1 LLLALSKAID
11 LPHER
16 VLQVSYLRLGF
27 DRQSGPEAPPLQ
39 PFKLEQTRSNVM
51 TPRFA
56 RIRRFHFNLP
66 QRIAAAF
73 FLIQGFWLTSR
84 QTLTDRDYQ
93 YARCGRET
101 WERPSPLAGY
111 YTTCGN
117 IHDGILGYRLAGL
130 PLTLNLLAERALDH
144 FRKPEDR
151 LFQSGSPT
159 DRSSSAGWQAGGEVS
174 TWELRH
180 QVTHILLLLR
190 LPFLLAGFVLG
201 AGLWW
206 VTRRLYGNL
215 GGYTALALYCFSPAV
230 LRACVAPNAE
240 ALAALGLYGGVYT
253 CIGVAHAMQGPA
265 AKWRPRIVLLIA
277 AFGMAA
283 AAHIAALPV
292 VALLGLAAMVWVAE
306 GRRSQV
312 LPIVLAAV
320 VGALLVL
327 FACYGFSPDA
337 FSYVFRSGAGF
348 MSLSLD
354 PARRFFS
361 TLSNAGISLA
371 AVAAVI
377 FYLTLKRARY
387 FGNTTPLL
395 CALVLFPL
403 ILTGTQGNPSL
414 WALPFLLTF
423 IGGVFADAYE
433 APRGRLAVVAAGAI
447 VLLQAV
453 FCVLSLPG
461 LL

>member
-1 LLLALSKAID
+1 
-11 LPHER
+11 
-16 VLQVSYLRLGF
+16 
-27 DRQSGPEAPPLQ
+27 
-39 PFKLEQTRSNVM
+39 M

-56 RIRRFHFNLP
+56 RIRRFHFNRP
-66 QRIAAAF
+66 QRIAAVLLAL

-101 WERPSPLAGY
+101 WERPSALAGY

-130 PLTLNLLAERALDH
+130 PLSLNLLAQRGLDH

-151 LFQSGSPT
+151 LFQTS
-159 DRSSSAGWQAGGEVS
+159 GEVS
-174 TWELRH
+174 AWELRH

-190 LPFLLAGFVLG
+190 LPFLLAGCVLG

-240 ALAALGLYGGVYT
+240 VLAALGLYGGTYT
-253 CIGVAHAMQGPA
+253 CIGVAHAMQGPRR
-265 AKWRPRIVLLIA
+265 KWRPRIVLLTA
-277 AFGMAA
+277 VFGVAA

-292 VALLGLAAMVWVAE
+292 VALLGLAAMLWVAE

-312 LPIVLAAV
+312 LPIVLAAT
-320 VGALLVL
+320 VGALIVV

-348 MSLSLD
+348 ISVSLD

-361 TLSNAGISLA
+361 TLSNAGITL
-371 AVAAVI
+371 AVAAALI
-377 FYLTLKRARY
+377 FYATLRRARY
-387 FGNTTPLL
+387 FGNTTPQL
-395 CALVLFPL
+395 CALALFPL
-403 ILTGTQGNPSL
+403 ILTGAQGSPSL

-423 IGGVFADAYE
+423 IAGVFADAYE
-433 APRGRLAVVAAGAI
+433 SPRGRVAIAAAGAI

-461 LL
+461 LI

>member
-1 LLLALSKAID
+1 MT
-11 LPHER
+11 
-16 VLQVSYLRLGF
+16 LRFG
-27 DRQSGPEAPPLQ
+27 
-39 PFKLEQTRSNVM
+39 
-51 TPRFA
+51 
-56 RIRRFHFNLP
+56 RIRRFQFNLP
-66 QRIAAAF
+66 QRIAAGLLAL
-73 FLIQGFWLTSR
+73 FLAQGIWLTAH
-84 QTLTDRDYQ
+84 QTLSDRDYQ

-101 WERPSPLAGY
+101 WERPSVLAGY

-130 PLTLNLLAERALDH
+130 PLTLNLLAESGLDV

-151 LFQSGSPT
+151 VIQT
-159 DRSSSAGWQAGGEVS
+159 GGELS

-180 QVTHILLLLR
+180 QLTHVLLLMR
-190 LPFLLAGFVLG
+190 LPFLLAGCMLG

-230 LRACVAPNAE
+230 LRACVAPSAE
-240 ALAALGLYGGVYT
+240 VLAALGVYGGVYT
-253 CIGVAHAMQGPA
+253 CIGVAHAMQGPRR
-265 AKWRPRIVLLIA
+265 KWRPRIVMLTA
-277 AFGMAA
+277 AFGLAA

-292 VALLGLAAMVWVAE
+292 VALLGLVAMLWVAE

-312 LPIVLAAV
+312 LPVVLIAV
-320 VGALLVL
+320 LGALVFV

-337 FSYVFRSGAGF
+337 FSYVFRSSAGF
-348 MSLSLD
+348 IWVSLD

-361 TLSNAGISLA
+361 TLGNAGITLA
-371 AVAAVI
+371 FGAAIVL
-377 FYLTLKRARY
+377 YLGVRRSRY
-387 FGNTTPLL
+387 FGNTAPLF
-395 CALVLFPL
+395 CALVLMVL
-403 ILTGTQGNPSL
+403 IMTGVPGSPWL

-423 IGGVFADAYE
+423 VGGVFADAYE
-433 APRGRLAVVAAGAI
+433 GPRGRMALIAGGAV